1 MNRKNAGYIRKA
13 THIPHAL
20 NLLDRDV
27 TYSSLGSGAF
37 DPLLIPSSPRLPNM
51 GSGSILG
58 KDVWV

>member
-1 MNRKNAGYIRKA
+1 MNKKNAGYIRKA

-20 NLLDRDV
+20 NLLDRDG
-27 TYSSLGSGAF
+27 TSSSLGSGAF
-37 DPLLIPSSPRLPNM
+37 DPLLLLSSPRLPNM